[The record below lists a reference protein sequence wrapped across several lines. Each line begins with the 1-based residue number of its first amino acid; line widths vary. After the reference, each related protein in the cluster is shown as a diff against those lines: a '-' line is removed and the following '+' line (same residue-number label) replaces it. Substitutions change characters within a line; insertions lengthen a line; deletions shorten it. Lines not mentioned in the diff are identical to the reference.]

1 MATVLIVMLL
11 VLTRAPALWWAVMAL
26 TIGAVVASELLNT
39 ALEALAD
46 HLHPQQH
53 PAIGLSKDVAAGAV
67 LVSSVAAL
75 VVGVAFGLDQV
86 WPWVRAMLCSLSII
100 QPQAHACVRTRW
112 QPSPS
117 KAKSR
122 STVQVLPR
130 RVCRCQ

>member
-1 MATVLIVMLL
+1 MKGHPFTARLGYAMAGLRAAWRSEKSLRTHAVATVLIVMLL

-75 VVGVAFGLDQV
+75 VVGMGCPRSGRAAVA
-86 WPWVRAMLCSLSII
+86 WRI
-100 QPQAHACVRTRW
+100 T
-112 QPSPS
+112 
-117 KAKSR
+117 
-122 STVQVLPR
+122 
-130 RVCRCQ
+130 

>member
-1 MATVLIVMLL
+1 MKGHPFKARLGYAMAGLRAAWRSEKSLRTHAVATVLIVILL

-75 VVGVAFGLDQV
+75 VVGVAFLVDQV
-86 WPWVRAMLCSLSII
+86 WPWVSAI
-100 QPQAHACVRTRW
+100 QMA
-112 QPSPS
+112 
-117 KAKSR
+117 
-122 STVQVLPR
+122 TVH
-130 RVCRCQ
+130 